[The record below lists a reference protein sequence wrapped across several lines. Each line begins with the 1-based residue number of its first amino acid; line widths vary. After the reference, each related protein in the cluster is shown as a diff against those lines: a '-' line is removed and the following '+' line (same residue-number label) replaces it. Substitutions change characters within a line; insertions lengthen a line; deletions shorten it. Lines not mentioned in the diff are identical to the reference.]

1 MTATT
6 GQSNAS
12 MSASPMTDRILILD
26 ADLAPALSVARSLKE
41 IGIAVDVASNND
53 HPIAA
58 YSRTV
63 DACLNYPDP
72 LERQSEFIDWIR
84 EITKQSRYALII
96 PVTERTVAPL
106 LKYRDRYDDSRIA
119 MAPTDSL
126 RLALD
131 KAQTVALAESVG
143 IPVPRSVLVDDI
155 AQLDDARAQFS
166 FPIVI
171 KPASSVGADQS
182 KNVQLTVSYAFD
194 DNELRAQVRHALRFG
209 HVILQEYFRGE
220 GEGIELLADQGKV
233 VYAFQH
239 RRLHEV
245 PLTGGGSSLRMS
257 VDITPALLDA
267 SQRLM
272 AAMKWHGVAMV
283 EFKHDPA
290 SGQFRLMEVNG
301 RFWGSLPLAAA
312 AGANFPGMLYELLV
326 KGRVEEH
333 PPARIGVYCRNLSRD
348 VYWHEQVL
356 RKNAPTRLVSIP
368 GWQSVLKDA
377 LLMLNWHHSF
387 DVQRLTDPKP
397 GLVDA
402 WRIVKTYQE
411 RFARIQA
418 DKKILKTQRE
428 AWQNGT
434 IRDIVRKSNHI
445 HFVCYG
451 NINRSAISE
460 RYAKSVFER
469 PVTISSSGF
478 HPVVDRAADPV
489 MIDVAHDAGLDMTG
503 WASKQLKPTVVAD
516 AGIIFVMELDHY
528 RKVCQAHPDAADRT
542 FLLALADPREPRSL
556 DIEDPYGKPA
566 TTYRSVYQQIASCID
581 RIASAQD

>member
-1 MTATT
+1 MT
-6 GQSNAS
+6 
-12 MSASPMTDRILILD
+12 TDRILILD

-41 IGIAVDVASNND
+41 IGVSVDVASSTA

-58 YSRTV
+58 YSRAV
-63 DACLNYPDP
+63 ERCLTYPDP
-72 LERQSEFIDWIR
+72 LTRQLDFIAWIR
-84 EITKQSRYALII
+84 DVTEQAGYALII

-106 LKYRDRYDDSRIA
+106 LKHRDRYDDTRVA
-119 MAPTDSL
+119 MAPTESL

-143 IPVPRSVLVDDI
+143 IPVPRSVLIEDI
-155 AQLDDARAQFS
+155 AELDAARARFD

-182 KNVQLTVSYAFD
+182 KNIQLTVSYAFD
-194 DNELRAQVRHALRFG
+194 DNELRALVQHALRFG

-220 GEGIELLADQGKV
+220 GEGIELLADHGEV
-233 VYAFQH
+233 IYAFQH

-257 VDITPALLDA
+257 VEITPALLDA
-267 SQRLM
+267 SRRLM

-283 EFKHDPA
+283 EFKHDPV

-326 KGRVEEH
+326 KGKVGKH
-333 PPARIGVYCRNLSRD
+333 PAARPGVYCRNLARD

-356 RKNAPTRLVSIP
+356 RKNAPARLVSIP
-368 GWQSVLKDA
+368 GWRAVLNDA
-377 LLMLNWHHSF
+377 LLMFSWRHAF
-387 DVQRLTDPKP
+387 DVQRWSDPKP
-397 GLVDA
+397 GLVDV

-411 RFARIQA
+411 RLARIRA
-418 DKKILKTQRE
+418 DKKALAAQRK
-428 AWQNGT
+428 AWQKGT
-434 IRDIVRKSNHI
+434 VRDIVRNANHI

-451 NINRSAISE
+451 NINRSAVAE
-460 RYAKSVFER
+460 RYARAVFAR

-478 HPVVDRAADPV
+478 HPVERRAADPV
-489 MIDVAHDAGLDMTG
+489 MVDVAREAGLDMTG
-503 WASKQLKPTVVAD
+503 WASTQLTRTTVED
-516 AGIIFVMELDHY
+516 ANVIFVMELNHF
-528 RKVCQAHPDAADRT
+528 RRICQAYPDATDRT
-542 FLLALADPREPRSL
+542 FLLAIADPRAPTNL
-556 DIEDPYGKPA
+556 DIEDPYGKA
-566 TTYRSVYQQIASCID
+566 VKTYRAVYQQIVSCID
-581 RIASAQD
+581 RIARPGG